1 MPAKL
6 LLLDGHSLAYRAF
19 FALPLENFST
29 TTGQPTNAV
38 FGFTSMLINVLRD
51 EQPTH
56 IGVAFDVSRQTFR
69 LEEYAEYKAG
79 RNKTP
84 GEFSSQLPLI
94 EEVLTAMRIPF
105 LKKEGYEADDIIAT
119 LVTQALAD
127 GSGVDEVLIL
137 TGDRDSIQLVT
148 ERSTVLYPM
157 RGVSDLAR
165 MTPAYVEDRYGVPP
179 QRYPELAA
187 LVGETSDNL
196 PGVPGVGQGYAAKW
210 LNLYDGLD
218 NVITHADEIT
228 GKKGEALRDHL
239 ADVIRNRRLNA
250 LVTDLDLEA
259 GPTDLAWPSYDRQA
273 VHTLFDG
280 LEFAVLRTRLL
291 EALPTEE
298 EAAIDDSGFDVS
310 MQVLDEGALAGW
322 LAEHASGGDR
332 VGIHPVGQWRAG
344 TGDLLALAFATE
356 EGAAYVTTDKLDIA
370 DEEALAAWLKDP
382 AQPKVLHDAKGPMLA
397 FAARGMPLAGL
408 ERDTA
413 LSAYLARPDQRSYDL
428 ADLTVRYLKREL
440 RQGPAD
446 DGQLSLEGL
455 DGDAGIGG
463 PGPGET
469 EMLHARAVLDLAA
482 ALDEELEE
490 RGGTRLL
497 TEIELPLVDL
507 LAQMERTGIAVD
519 GDHLGS
525 LEDHFAAEVKLA
537 AEEAFAVIGKEINLG
552 SPKQLQVVLFD
563 ELGMPKTKRTKTGY
577 TTDADALQALYVKTE
592 HPFLLHLLRHR
603 DVSRLRQTIEGL
615 LKTVSP
621 DGRIRT
627 TFNQLIAATGRLSST
642 DPNLQNIPIRT
653 EEGRRIREGFV
664 VGAGYE
670 CLLTAD
676 YSQIEMRIM
685 AHLSQDDLLIEAF
698 KSGRDF
704 HSITASRVFD
714 VAGRRRHRRDAGQD
728 QGDELRARLR
738 PLGVRP
744 RRPARHRPRRGA
756 RADGR
761 VLRDLRRHPRLPRR
775 RRRRGPAQRL
785 HRDDHGPPPLPARP
799 HQRQPAAPRDGRA
812 DGAQRADPGLGG
824 RPDQDR
830 DAQRRA
836 RDPRGRAGL
845 ADAAPGPRRARLR
858 GGGGGEGRARRAGP
872 RADGLGG
879 RPAGAAGRLGRHRPQ
894 LARSRPLSASA
905 GPSSARARASVARPR
920 ELRAGRSAATARER
934 QEQTRRSTATTSTS
948 DGPCRPRGR
957 RRSDGQR
964 RSRS

>member
-1 MPAKL
+1 VTEGPSTL

-51 EQPTH
+51 ERPTH

-119 LVTQALAD
+119 LVTQALAA
-127 GSGVDEVLIL
+127 GSEFDQILIL

-165 MTPAYVEDRYGVPP
+165 MTPAYVQERYGVPP
-179 QRYPELAA
+179 ERYPELAA

-196 PGVPGVGQGYAAKW
+196 PGVPGVGQGYASKW
-210 LNLYDGLD
+210 LTQYDGLD
-218 NVITHADEIT
+218 NLITHADEIT
-228 GKKGEALRDHL
+228 GKKGEALREHL
-239 ADVIRNRRLNA
+239 GDVMRNRRLNA
-250 LVTDLDLEA
+250 LVCDLELDA
-259 GPTDLAWPSYDRQA
+259 VPADLAWPSWDRQA

-280 LEFAVLRTRLL
+280 LEFQVLRTRLI

-310 MQVLDEGALAGW
+310 MRVLDTGELAGW
-322 LAEHASGGDR
+322 LADHASGSGR
-332 VGIHPVGQWRAG
+332 VGIHPVGHWRAG
-344 TGDLLALAFATE
+344 TGDLTGLAFATE
-356 EGAAYVTTDKLDIA
+356 EGAAFVSTDKLDVA
-370 DEEALAAWLKDP
+370 DEEALATWLRDDTRR
-382 AQPKVLHDAKGPMLA
+382 KVLHDAKGPMLA

-455 DGDAGIGG
+455 DDATG

-482 ALDEELEE
+482 ALDDELEE

-497 TEIELPLVDL
+497 TEVELPLVDL

-519 GDHLGS
+519 GDHLS
-525 LEDHFAAEVKLA
+525 ALEDHFAAEVKLA

-563 ELGMPKTKRTKTGY
+563 ELQMPKTKRTKTGY

-603 DVSRLRQTIEGL
+603 DVTRLRSTIEGL

-664 VGAGYE
+664 VGSGYE

-685 AHLSQDDLLIEAF
+685 AHLSEDDLLIEAF

-714 VAGRRRHRRDAGQD
+714 VPADDVTVEMRAKIKAMNYGLAYGLSAFGLGAQLGIDPGEARGLMDEYFETFGGIRDYLGGVVDEARRSGYTETIMGRRRYLPDLTSDNRQRREMAERMALNAPIQGSAADLIKIAMLNVEQAIRAAGLGSRMLLQVH
-728 QGDELRARLR
+728 DEL
-738 PLGVRP
+738 VFE
-744 RRPARHRPRRGA
+744 
-756 RADGR
+756 
-761 VLRDLRRHPRLPRR
+761 V
-775 RRRRGPAQRL
+775 
-785 HRDDHGPPPLPARP
+785 
-799 HQRQPAAPRDGRA
+799 
-812 DGAQRADPGLGG
+812 
-824 RPDQDR
+824 
-830 DAQRRA
+830 
-836 RDPRGRAGL
+836 
-845 ADAAPGPRRARLR
+845 APGEKDALDALVREQMGSA
-858 GGGGGEGRARRAGP
+858 
-872 RADGLGG
+872 ADL
-879 RPAGAAGRLGRHRPQ
+879 LV
-894 LARSRPLSASA
+894 PLDV
-905 GPSSARARASVARPR
+905 SVGT
-920 ELRAGRSAATARER
+920 GRSWHEAAH
-934 QEQTRRSTATTSTS
+934 
-948 DGPCRPRGR
+948 
-957 RRSDGQR
+957 
-964 RSRS
+964 